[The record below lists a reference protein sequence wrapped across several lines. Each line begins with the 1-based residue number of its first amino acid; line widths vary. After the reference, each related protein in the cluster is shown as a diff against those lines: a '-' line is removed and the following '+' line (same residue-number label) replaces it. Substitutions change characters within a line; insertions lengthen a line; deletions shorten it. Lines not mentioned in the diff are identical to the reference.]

1 MLINPLLGSNPKLIA
16 MTPTSPTT
24 CYPGSPPQKC
34 NPSTPP
40 PEEEKLDSGSG
51 EVTDLDH
58 EDLLIEK
65 LLLNG
70 ASDEVILDG
79 YVAIFRTC
87 LY

>member
-40 PEEEKLDSGSG
+40 SEEESG
-51 EVTDLDH
+51 EVIDLDH

-79 YVAIFRTC
+79 YVAIFRTS
-87 LY
+87 LF